1 MVVRVVV
8 PGLGAV
14 EGAVVVVLV
23 VGAVRRTVVVVAGV
37 RTVGV
42 TAPHAADVGHRSQGL
57 RLDRGRFRLRR
68 GRGDRLRFRRG
79 LRLGLHRR
87 RGPDCRRVVGLF
99 VVVLV
104 VVTGLGAVEGAI
116 MVVLIIRAVH
126 GAVVVVAGVR
136 AVGIGTPHPGHK
148 GHGARLRRRLLW
160 SSARRLA
167 AASGQQEYQC
177 QQADPNLIVP
187 HMDEDMPALYSAAD
201 LFVFPSLYEG
211 FGIPVIEAQACGTP
225 VLASSGSALPEVGG
239 DGAVYVEPYDIEDI
253 SNGILQVLQNPALM
267 EQLRQNGLSNARR
280 FSWRTSAEHL
290 DRVIEK
296 AVSE

>member
-1 MVVRVVV
+1 MLIVRTAGGAVMVVAGVRAVGVTAPHPGDEGHRHCRGGLRMVVRVVV

-187 HMDEDMPALYSAAD
+187 HNRNSLLLWFLSHSSVFNTTTVVRRCQEGPAHSFL
-201 LFVFPSLYEG
+201 
-211 FGIPVIEAQACGTP
+211 
-225 VLASSGSALPEVGG
+225 SGGESRGRC
-239 DGAVYVEPYDIEDI
+239 YK
-253 SNGILQVLQNPALM
+253 
-267 EQLRQNGLSNARR
+267 R
-280 FSWRTSAEHL
+280 FL
-290 DRVIEK
+290 KKDKCFI
-296 AVSE
+296 